1 MARAPGESITDF
13 GTCAICGKPAVRG
26 AVVDAKRGVDAF
38 PFCSFRC
45 QTIDLG
51 NWLSEEY
58 RIADGDDQSEGAVS
72 AGDDE
77 HGSSERVDR
86 GG

>member
-1 MARAPGESITDF
+1 MARNPGDVV
-13 GTCAICGKPAVRG
+13 TCTICGKPAVRG

-51 NWLSEEY
+51 KWLSEEY
-58 RIADGDDQSEGAVS
+58 RIPEGDDQSEGAVS
-72 AGDDE
+72 SADE
-77 HGSSERVDR
+77 D
-86 GG
+86 GGGGGGGHPR

>member
-1 MARAPGESITDF
+1 MARNPADVC
-13 GTCAICGKPAVRG
+13 TCTICGKPAVRG

-51 NWLSEEY
+51 KWLSEEY
-58 RIADGDDQSEGAVS
+58 RIPEGDDQSEGAVAADDGDGGGG
-72 AGDDE
+72 AG
-77 HGSSERVDR
+77 RR
-86 GG
+86 Q

>member
-1 MARAPGESITDF
+1 MASP
-13 GTCAICGKPAVRG
+13 CPICGKPAARG

-51 NWLSEEY
+51 KWLSEEY
-58 RIADGDDQSEGAVS
+58 RIP
-72 AGDDE
+72 DE
-77 HGSSERVDR
+77 TPVSSEPDEP
-86 GG
+86 

>member
-1 MARAPGESITDF
+1 MGTARTADTLA
-13 GTCAICGKPAVRG
+13 CAICGKPAVRG
-26 AVVDAKRGVDAF
+26 AVVDLKRGVDAF

-58 RIADGDDQSEGAVS
+58 RIPDESPAAVP
-72 AGDDE
+72 
-77 HGSSERVDR
+77 GSSSDEE
-86 GG
+86 

>member
-1 MARAPGESITDF
+1 MGNARAPGDVVS
-13 GTCAICGKPAVRG
+13 CAICGKAAVRG

-51 NWLSEEY
+51 NWLSEAY
-58 RIADGDDQSEGAVS
+58 RIPDGDDRSEGAVS
-72 AGDDE
+72 QSTSDE
-77 HGSSERVDR
+77 D
-86 GG
+86 

>member
-1 MARAPGESITDF
+1 MGTARSSTDVL
-13 GTCAICGKPAVRG
+13 TCAICGKPAVRG

-58 RIADGDDQSEGAVS
+58 RIPMRDDDGQAAAAAAGEGLGVRDDDGES
-72 AGDDE
+72 
-77 HGSSERVDR
+77 
-86 GG
+86 

>member
-1 MARAPGESITDF
+1 MARTPGESIAAF

-26 AVVDAKRGVDAF
+26 AVVDAKKGVDAF

-51 NWLSEEY
+51 KWLSEEY
-58 RIADGDDQSEGAVS
+58 RIADGGDDRSEGTS
-72 AGDDE
+72 GPGSDDDE
-77 HGSSERVDR
+77 R
-86 GG
+86 

>member
-1 MARAPGESITDF
+1 MGTARTADQLA
-13 GTCAICGKPAVRG
+13 CAICGKTAIRG

-58 RIADGDDQSEGAVS
+58 RIPDDSPATVPGS
-72 AGDDE
+72 
-77 HGSSERVDR
+77 GSSSDEE
-86 GG
+86 

>member
-1 MARAPGESITDF
+1 MSVSVSVK
-13 GTCAICGKPAVRG
+13 CAICGKPATRG

-51 NWLSEEY
+51 KWLSEDY
-58 RIADGDDQSEGAVS
+58 RIPGEPAGAIVP
-72 AGDDE
+72 DE
-77 HGSSERVDR
+77 D
-86 GG
+86 

>member
-1 MARAPGESITDF
+1 MPAVRVPGGASNDVV
-13 GTCAICGKPAVRG
+13 TCTICGKPAVRG

-51 NWLSEEY
+51 KWLSEEY
-58 RIADGDDQSEGAVS
+58 RIPEGDDQSEGVVS
-72 AGDDE
+72 VDGDE
-77 HGSSERVDR
+77 PGRT
-86 GG
+86 